1 MFDTQIKTL
10 KSLNIYLQKLVEDK
24 LWLKVI
30 IALFLGVGFGLL
42 LSPQNDWLDNSTVS
56 VIGSWLALPGI
67 LFLKL
72 VQMIMIPLIVAS
84 IIIGIAGNDKENL
97 KKLGGGVLL
106 YFLSTTTI
114 AVTIGA
120 VLASVFKSGSYFHQ
134 QAINEHPK
142 VSSDVVDNG
151 AGTFGIDKIPDAI
164 SDLLPNNPLASMV
177 SGEMLSIVIF
187 TIIIGISVL
196 SLPDNLLRP
205 VKLIL
210 SAVQE
215 ICMTVVKW
223 AMLLVPIA
231 VFGLMAQL
239 TSSVGLSSLIGLSYY
254 VLIVLV
260 GLFLL
265 VIIYLLLV
273 SLIGKSN
280 PIHFLKKIRDAQLLA
295 FSTTSSAA
303 VMPLSLKIA
312 EEELKVDKSISNFI
326 IPIGATVNMDG
337 TALYQTITT
346 LFIAQAY
353 GLEMSMMSIIV
364 VVITIIAAS
373 IGTPAIPGGGV
384 VILASVL
391 GSIGIPAEG
400 LIIIIGV
407 ERLLGM
413 FRSAVNVTGDLT
425 ACMIFNRFYGNKTKL
440 NMDNIMKTHKI
451 VFKTLAVSFL
461 LLAASCNN
469 NMLQVTIL
477 NLQSGGIL
485 S

>member
-1 MFDTQIKTL
+1 MKKMFETEIKTL
-10 KSLNIYLQKLVEDK
+10 KSLNSYLQKLVEGK

-30 IALFLGVGFGLL
+30 IALILGVSFGLL
-42 LSPQNDWLDNSTVS
+42 LSPQNGWLEKNTVNT
-56 VIGSWLALPGI
+56 IGNWLALPGT

-84 IIIGIAGNDKENL
+84 IITGIASNEKENL
-97 KKLGGGVLL
+97 KKLGGSVLL
-106 YFLSTTTI
+106 YFLATTTI
-114 AVTIGA
+114 AVTIGT
-120 VLASVFKSGSYFHQ
+120 VLASIFKSGSYFHQ

-142 VSSDVVDNG
+142 VISDTGNNG
-151 AGTFGIDKIPDAI
+151 ALSFGFDKIPDAI
-164 SDLLPNNPLASMV
+164 SNLLPDNPLASMMNV
-177 SGEMLSIVIF
+177 EMLSIVIF
-187 TIIIGISVL
+187 TIIIGIAVL
-196 SLPDNLLRP
+196 LLPDNLLRP
-205 VKLIL
+205 VKLLL
-210 SAVQE
+210 SAIQE

-239 TSSVGLSSLIGLSYY
+239 TSSVGLSSLAGLGYY
-254 VLIVLV
+254 VLIVLA

-265 VIIYLLLV
+265 VVIYLLFV

-280 PIHFLKKIRDAQLLA
+280 PFQFLRKIRDAQLLA

-353 GLEMSMMSIIV
+353 GMEMSLMSIIV
-364 VVITIIAAS
+364 VVITIVAAS

-391 GSIGIPAEG
+391 SSIGIPAEG

-413 FRSAVNVTGDLT
+413 FRTAVNVTGDLT
-425 ACMIFNRFYGNKTKL
+425 ACVVFNRLYGIKQLKT
-440 NMDNIMKTHKI
+440 
-451 VFKTLAVSFL
+451 
-461 LLAASCNN
+461 
-469 NMLQVTIL
+469 
-477 NLQSGGIL
+477 
-485 S
+485 